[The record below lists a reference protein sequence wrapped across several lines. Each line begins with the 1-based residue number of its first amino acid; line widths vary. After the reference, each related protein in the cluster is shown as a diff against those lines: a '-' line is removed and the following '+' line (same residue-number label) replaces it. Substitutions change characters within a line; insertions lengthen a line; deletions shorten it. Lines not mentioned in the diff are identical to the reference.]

1 MKNNSKLIYLAI
13 VVIVIAVVGN
23 FIFSNKNDDGY
34 AKKQSITPEKNISN
48 ISASSVNNESSG
60 NMQNIPYGTPPKWA
74 QSIMDINDNPI
85 YSREDKI
92 QKLVELLKQN
102 ESNVDALSAILIS
115 LTALN
120 PIEVA
125 EDIIP
130 YLKDTNPKV
139 QILALGALNNASLL
153 TQKEHEIKGSLP
165 ENDAIRKRVA
175 EAVNEL
181 RSAPDITNEVKQ
193 ALISNYA
200 ATNPSLKDTQTM
212 NQEILNQDSISP
224 NEASFIASSILNGKG
239 FSNTLITLGKKDAIV
254 KDEVISSIGA
264 NLSENTDVVSAL
276 SSQQRTE
283 LINFIRNNPP
293 QSKGDNF
300 GYQNDQWNN
309 TLNVIMDIKTD
320 L

>member
-13 VVIVIAVVGN
+13 VVIVIAVVGI

-130 YLKDTNPKV
+130 YLKNLNPKV
-139 QILALGALNNASLL
+139 QSAALGALNNASLL

-200 ATNPSLKDTQTM
+200 ATNPSLKDTHTM

>member
-130 YLKDTNPKV
+130 YLKNLNPKV
-139 QILALGALNNASLL
+139 QSAALGALNNASLL

-200 ATNPSLKDTQTM
+200 ATNPSLKDTHTM

>member
-130 YLKDTNPKV
+130 YLKNLNPKV
-139 QILALGALNNASLL
+139 QSAALGALNNASLL